1 MINSTEELAIN
12 ISLNVL
18 IFHFNNIGI
27 VGDNE
32 LLKVLG
38 SEKCHCHFPEVTIF
52 LPQIGLSEDG

>member
-1 MINSTEELAIN
+1 MIHSTEELAIN

-32 LLKVLG
+32 LLKVPG
-38 SEKCHCHFPEVTIF
+38 SGKCQCLFPEVTLF
-52 LPQIGLSEDG
+52 LLRIGLSEDG